1 MQMTAVQVF
10 SAKTHNLHLV
20 VFKALALNGMALALY
35 FMALF
40 TYPRHQSQPVI
51 IWFKYETLSAHQ
63 LLYSTADTECISEHQ
78 PLPFD
83 DKHIFS
89 IKHTYIFF

>member
-1 MQMTAVQVF
+1 MQMTAIQVLG
-10 SAKTHNLHLV
+10 AKTHNLHLD
-20 VFKALALNGMALALY
+20 VFKALALNGMALY

-63 LLYSTADTECISEHQ
+63 LLYSIADTECITHQ
-78 PLPFD
+78 
-83 DKHIFS
+83 
-89 IKHTYIFF
+89 

>member
-1 MQMTAVQVF
+1 MEQLLNCFNLMQMTAIQVF
-10 SAKTHNLHLV
+10 SAKTHNLHLD

-35 FMALF
+35 FTALF

-63 LLYSTADTECISEHQ
+63 FCLQC
-78 PLPFD
+78 FD
-83 DKHIFS
+83 AVGWAAGRAS
-89 IKHTYIFF
+89 GL